1 MRIGLGKRVLVLT
14 GAPGVGK
21 TTVLIKVVEALK
33 AEGRAWAA
41 WLAEEVKTRGVRV
54 GFQIIDLA
62 NVKSGWLAHVH
73 GFGPSVGKYHVKL
86 VDLEGIG
93 VKAIQTATEQSQ
105 VIAIDEIGPMEL
117 ISKPFK
123 QAVKQA
129 LDSGKPVLAV
139 VYAKARDPLIAEIK
153 QRADAEIFTVT
164 VTNRDSLPQQLS
176 KQMLE
181 IL

>member
-1 MRIGLGKRVLVLT
+1 MPLD
-14 GAPGVGK
+14 VGK
-21 TTVLIKVVEALK
+21 TSVLIKAVELLK
-33 AEGRAWAA
+33 AQGVSVGGMISQEA
-41 WLAEEVKTRGVRV
+41 KTRGVRA

-62 NVKSGWLAHVH
+62 NGKSGWLAHVH
-73 GFGPSVGKYHVKL
+73 GLGPSVGKYHVKL

-105 VIAIDEIGPMEL
+105 VIAVDEIGPMEL
-117 ISKPFK
+117 FSKPFK

-139 VYAKARDPLIAEIK
+139 VHAKARDPLIAEIK